1 MPDYLDLL
9 TTRLLSSVLQACEE
23 MALPGGKPP
32 TVPVDVG
39 STVQGAL
46 PAPGEILP
54 LVIVMLLFVGTAAWI
69 GLRGSEQKAK
79 QASGRIADGS
89 LSEAFG

>member
-23 MALPGGKPP
+23 MALPGGQPP

-54 LVIVMLLFVGTAAWI
+54 LAIMVLLFVGTAIWI
-69 GLRGSEQKAK
+69 MARGSERKAK
-79 QASGRIADGS
+79 QASGQVAGGS
-89 LSEAFG
+89 PSEAFC

>member
-32 TVPVDVG
+32 TVVDVG

-46 PAPGEILP
+46 PTPGEILP
-54 LVIVMLLFVGTAAWI
+54 LAIMVVLFVGTAAWI
-69 GLRGSEQKAK
+69 MARESVRKAR
-79 QASGRIADGS
+79 QASGRVVAGS
-89 LSEAFG
+89 PSEAFG

>member
-23 MALPGGKPP
+23 MILPGGEPP

-54 LVIVMLLFVGTAAWI
+54 LVILFLMFVGTAAWI
-69 GLRGSEQKAK
+69 VFRASERKAR
-79 QASGRIADGS
+79 QASGPVANAS
-89 LSEAFG
+89 PSEAFG

>member
-1 MPDYLDLL
+1 MPDFLDLL

-32 TVPVDVG
+32 TVPADVG

-54 LVIVMLLFVGTAAWI
+54 LVIMVLLFVGCAAWI
-69 GLRGSEQKAK
+69 GLRGTERAGRQS
-79 QASGRIADGS
+79 SGRAADGS
-89 LSEAFG
+89 PSEAFI

>member
-9 TTRLLSSVLQACEE
+9 TTRLLSSALQACEE
-23 MALPGGKPP
+23 MVLPGGKPP

-69 GLRGSEQKAK
+69 GLRGSERKAK

>member
-9 TTRLLSSVLQACEE
+9 ATRLLSSVLQACEE

-46 PAPGEILP
+46 PGPGEILP
-54 LVIVMLLFVGTAAWI
+54 LVIMMLLFVGTAAWI
-69 GLRGSEQKAK
+69 GLRGNERKTK
-79 QASGRIADGS
+79 QASGRLAGAS
-89 LSEAFG
+89 PSEAFS

>member
-1 MPDYLDLL
+1 MPGYFDML
-9 TTRLLSSVLQACEE
+9 TTRLLSRVLQTCEE
-23 MALPGGKPP
+23 MTLPGGKPP
-32 TVPVDVG
+32 TVPADLG

-69 GLRGSEQKAK
+69 GLRGSERKAK

-89 LSEAFG
+89 PSEAFG

>member
-23 MALPGGKPP
+23 MAVPGGKPP
-32 TVPVDVG
+32 TAPVDVG
-39 STVQGAL
+39 STVQGVL

-54 LVIVMLLFVGTAAWI
+54 MAIMVLLFVGTAIWI
-69 GLRGSEQKAK
+69 MARGSELKAR
-79 QASGRIADGS
+79 QASGQMADG
-89 LSEAFG
+89 LQSEVLC